1 MLGLGRRPIRIAR
14 MKRVAVLLALAV
26 LALAVLALPAS
37 AGTMC
42 KMTFNLKGW
51 SAFYKT
57 SSGTGRITCDNGQKA
72 NVKVS
77 TKGGGLTFGKQKISE
92 GFGKFTEVDSINE
105 LYGSYG
111 QGEASAGAGKS
122 TQASVVTKG
131 DISLALTGKGTGV
144 NVGVSFGKFTIEKA
158 GK

>member
-1 MLGLGRRPIRIAR
+1 
-14 MKRVAVLLALAV
+14 MKRALSLLLLLA
-26 LALAVLALPAS
+26 ALPAH

-57 SSGTGRITCDNGQKA
+57 SSGTGRIACDNGQKA

-77 TKGGGLTFGKQKISE
+77 TKGGGLTFGRSKITE
-92 GFGKFTEVDSINE
+92 GTGKFTEVSSINE
-105 LYGSYG
+105 LFGSYG

-122 TQASVVTKG
+122 AAASVVTKG
-131 DISLALTGKGTGV
+131 DISLALAGKGSGV

-158 GK
+158 K